1 MKKITFIGD
10 GKTKDFYFSFP
21 YFTKK
26 DIIVELNGA
35 PATGFGLY
43 CVSNGLNAD
52 IPFSGG
58 RVCFTKP
65 PKVASVISIYR
76 KLELNRH
83 VDYQPTK
90 PINTMVLNQ
99 DMNFMLEALRDTK
112 TELQDFADKY
122 CEIIDKESTQ
132 DLLKR
137 IDVVMAAID
146 NISQEIYNLGDISAV
161 HNNISTIQDDISN
174 IHGSIANLNESIVEL
189 NTELES
195 ANTNI
200 DGLSSFRNGV
210 LDYVVE
216 SQAPNADNNY
226 TWYRKY
232 VSGWVEMGGRFA
244 NVSSTGQINLSAT
257 MPIKVSPAHMM
268 ATPEYVNG
276 MSVVVVTTFVSGQT
290 ITTTLEKNNA
300 TNTSNTTASA
310 RWFVCGQCVE

>member
-10 GKTKDFYFSFP
+10 GKTKEFYFSFP

-58 RVCFTKP
+58 KVCFTKP
-65 PKVASVISIYR
+65 PKATSVISIYR

-137 IDVVMAAID
+137 IDIVMTAID
-146 NISQEIYNLGDISAV
+146 NISQEIYDLGDISAV
-161 HNNISTIQDDISN
+161 HDNISTIQDDISN

-189 NTELES
+189 NTALES

-200 DGLSSFRNGV
+200 DELSSFRNGV
-210 LDYVVE
+210 WDYVVE
-216 SQAPNADNNY
+216 SQAPTANNNH

-232 VSGWVEMGGRFA
+232 KSGWVEQGGHVTVSGTISETNVRITFPVEMANTQYTAICANNA
-244 NVSSTGQINLSAT
+244 NVGIAG
-257 MPIKVSPAHMM
+257 
-268 ATPEYVNG
+268 YVGWESKTG
-276 MSVVVVTTFVSGQT
+276 MSVGTMSSKSGVTS
-290 ITTTLEKNNA
+290 
-300 TNTSNTTASA
+300 
-310 RWFVCGQCVE
+310 WYVCGMSK